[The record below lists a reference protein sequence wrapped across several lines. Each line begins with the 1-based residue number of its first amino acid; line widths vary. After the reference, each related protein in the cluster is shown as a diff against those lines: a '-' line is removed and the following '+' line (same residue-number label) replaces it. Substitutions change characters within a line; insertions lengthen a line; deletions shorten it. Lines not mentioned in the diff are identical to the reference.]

1 MRVTVEPVWPWL
13 AVVAAVVG
21 LVALVLWTYPPR
33 VRQLP
38 KGQRRLLL
46 SLRLASVAALAL
58 AMIRPAL
65 EFHNK
70 NTARAVFYFLGDAS
84 QSMNTQDGPGGTTR
98 RRAVLNRVVEARPV
112 LDQLGKSVDV
122 RYVDFAEQPTRVERF
137 VDEANGGQTAIG
149 TALDWIAHESQQG
162 QRVSGVFLLSDGAQR
177 ALSPNNADPIT
188 AARRLGDRQIP
199 VYTVC
204 FGGSGFSQ
212 NAMDAA
218 VDDLQVDRYAF
229 ERKVVPVKAKLRL
242 TGLAGRKVTV
252 RLLVEDRTGKKPGE
266 SGELKAPAAAV
277 NTNPTVIVTP
287 ATDSEVTTVDLSFQ
301 PQAAGEFK
309 VAVEAMPI
317 DGEMKKQN
325 NLRQT
330 ILAVQKGGI
339 KVAYFDKPRPEQRWL
354 RILGSA
360 EKIQLDYQPI
370 FSGDFRKIHPI
381 DRSWFEPGKYDAY
394 IIGDVPAEAFDQEM
408 LLALAARVAEGKGLM
423 MIGGLSSFGAGG
435 WASTPLADILPVEM
449 SANDYTP
456 NGLPNPNTQI
466 EGDVQMLPTERGID
480 NYLMRIDPGGNQ
492 MAHWQSLR
500 PLAGANRLHPK
511 AGGLVEVLA
520 QSQDGTPLLV
530 AQEYGQA
537 RVLAFAG
544 DTTYLWY
551 TYGHR
556 EAHQRFWR
564 QVILWLCHKEIDS
577 DKRVWVGV
585 DVRNAAPSQ
594 HVGLTFGARSDAG
607 KPIPD
612 ASFDVT
618 VTDSQHVEHSV
629 SPVRGAADS
638 TATFV
643 DTAKPGDYWVRVRAQ
658 KESRPL
664 GPDDFA
670 RFIVDERNLE
680 LDNPAAD
687 PALLDQ
693 IAALTG
699 GATIAPE
706 QLTTFLTRLVKEGI
720 PNLEV
725 TQIRHVNLWDSPW
738 FLAVF
743 AALMTFEW
751 VLRKR
756 RGLV

>member
-1 MRVTVEPVWPWL
+1 MRVIVEPVWPWIT
-13 AVVAAVVG
+13 VIAAVAG
-21 LVALVLWTYPPR
+21 LVALVLLTYPSR
-33 VRQLP
+33 VRHLP

-65 EFHNK
+65 EFRNTD
-70 NTARAVFYFLGDAS
+70 TARAILYFLGDAS

-98 RRAVLNRVVEARPV
+98 RRAVLNRVVECRSI

-122 RYVDFAEQPTRVERF
+122 RFVDFAGQPTRVERF
-137 VDEANGGQTAIG
+137 VDEANGEQTAIG
-149 TALDWIAHESQQG
+149 TALDWIGHESQQG

-177 ALSPNNADPIT
+177 ALSPNNADPI
-188 AARRLGDRQIP
+188 ASARRLGDRRIP

-218 VDDLQVDRYAF
+218 VDDLQVDPYAF
-229 ERKVVPVKAKLRL
+229 ERKVVPVKAKVRF
-242 TGLAGRKVTV
+242 TGMAGRKVTV
-252 RLLVEDRTGKKPGE
+252 RVLVEDRDGKKPGE
-266 SGELKAPAAAV
+266 SGEMKPPPAAV
-277 NTNPTVIVTP
+277 NTNPAVIITP
-287 ATDSEVTTVDLSFQ
+287 ATDSEVATVDLSFQ
-301 PQAAGEFK
+301 PQFAGVYK
-309 VAVEAMPI
+309 VAVEAMPLE
-317 DGEMKKQN
+317 GEVKKQN
-325 NLRQT
+325 NIRQT

-339 KVAYFDKPRPEQRWL
+339 KVAYFDIARPEQRWL
-354 RILGSA
+354 RILGTA
-360 EKIQLDYQPI
+360 EKIQLDYQEI
-370 FSGDFRKIHPI
+370 RLGEFKKADQV

-394 IIGDVPAEAFDQEM
+394 IIGDVPADTFDTAM
-408 LLALAARVAEGKGLM
+408 LLSLAARVDDGAGLM
-423 MIGGLSSFGAGG
+423 MIGGQHSFGAGG
-435 WASTPLADILPVEM
+435 WASTQLADILPVEM
-449 SANDYTP
+449 SANDFTP
-456 NGLPNPNTQI
+456 NGPPNPDTQI
-466 EGDVQMLPTERGID
+466 DGDLQMLPTERGID
-480 NYLMRIDPGGNQ
+480 YYIMRIDPGGNQ
-492 MAHWQSLR
+492 LARWQSLH
-500 PLAGANRLHPK
+500 PLAGANRLRPK
-511 AGGLVEVLA
+511 AGGLAEVLA
-520 QSQDGTPLLV
+520 QSQDGAPLLV
-530 AQEYGQA
+530 AQEYGKA

-551 TYGHR
+551 TYGQR

-564 QVILWLCHKEIDS
+564 QVILWLCHKDVDS
-577 DKRVWVGV
+577 DKRVWVRV
-585 DVRNAAPSQ
+585 DARNAVPGQ
-594 HVGLTFGARSDAG
+594 HVGLTMGARDENG
-607 KPIPD
+607 KPL
-612 ASFDVT
+612 AGANFEVT
-618 VTDSQHVEHSV
+618 VTDSQKTQHAVAA
-629 SPVRGAADS
+629 VRGQEES

-643 DTAKPGDYWVRVRAQ
+643 DTNKPGDYWVRVRAE
-658 KESRPL
+658 KGSKTVGL
-664 GPDDFA
+664 DDFA

-706 QLTTFLTRLVKEGI
+706 NLAGFLARLVKEGI

-743 AALMTFEW
+743 ATLMTLEW